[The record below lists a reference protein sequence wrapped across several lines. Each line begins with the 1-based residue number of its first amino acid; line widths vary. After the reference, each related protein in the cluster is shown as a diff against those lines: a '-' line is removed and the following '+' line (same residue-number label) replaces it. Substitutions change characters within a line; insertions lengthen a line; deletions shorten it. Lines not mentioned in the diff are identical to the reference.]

1 MTQTTPAAAGSPPT
15 GARARHSWRL
25 GRPGRSPSSASS
37 TESKHP
43 TDSEHPAAAGRSAA
57 AGRPTPP
64 ARVTGR
70 GRERAV
76 QWLFLAPALL
86 YMIAFFG
93 YPIVKNVVMSLQNYS
108 VSSLYTG
115 SAPFAGLLNYRAIF
129 SSGLFGKLVLNTAV
143 FTIASLIGQFA
154 IGLGL
159 AMFFSR
165 RFPLNSLIRALLL
178 LPWLIPMVASATVWR
193 WMLGQDDGVINRI
206 LEAVHLAPAGGVPWL
221 SSTSAALAAVVL
233 VNVWVGIPFNMVIL
247 YSGLREIPAD
257 IYEAAEIDG
266 AGPVA
271 RFRYITWPML
281 RPVVTV
287 VLVLG
292 FIYTVKVIDIILVVT
307 GGGPANAS
315 QTLAVESYQLSF
327 KTFLFGQ
334 GAAMGNIL
342 ILVSLV
348 FAFVYLRFN
357 RSLIQ
362 SEGDL

>member
-1 MTQTTPAAAGSPPT
+1 MTRTTPAAAGSPPAA
-15 GARARHSWRL
+15 GPARRS
-25 GRPGRSPSSASS
+25 GRFGGPDRPPSSASA
-37 TESKHP
+37 
-43 TDSEHPAAAGRSAA
+43 PAPGRSASP
-57 AGRPTPP
+57 GRAP
-64 ARVTGR
+64 GR

-76 QWLFLAPALL
+76 QWLFLAPAML

-108 VSSLYTG
+108 VASLYTG

-129 SSGLFGKLVLNTAV
+129 TSGLFGKLVLNTVV
-143 FTIASLIGQFA
+143 FTVASLVCQFA

-159 AMFFSR
+159 ALFFSR

-193 WMLGQDDGVINRI
+193 WMLGQDDGVVNRI

-221 SSTSAALAAVVL
+221 SSTSAALAAVTL
-233 VNVWVGIPFNMVIL
+233 VNIWVGIPFNMVIL
-247 YSGLREIPAD
+247 YSGLREIPTD
-257 IYEAAEIDG
+257 VYEAAAIDG
-266 AGPVA
+266 AGPFA

-342 ILVSLV
+342 ILVSLL

-362 SEGDL
+362 PEGDL